1 MGEYQSERILK
12 SLEEEIRGMKVGD
25 TLSSERVLAQNFGVS
40 RNIIREVLKTL
51 SERGMIEI
59 LPGKGAFIV
68 DNSNKKFSQN
78 LERIL
83 ARKNTSLKDIVE
95 VREAL
100 ETQILLLDIDRA
112 TEDDYKNFW
121 DIYNKL
127 EANRNNPE
135 IYSKYD
141 IMLHNAFAK
150 ATRNAIYTLFVDT
163 LYDITDRQIF
173 LINEAYPNYIESS
186 QAEHKGL
193 IEAVQNG
200 DRDKIKEIAH
210 VHFSDILS
218 LGR

>member
-1 MGEYQSERILK
+1 MGEFQSERILK
-12 SLEEEIRGMKVGD
+12 NLEDEIKSLKVGD
-25 TLSSERVLAQNFGVS
+25 SLSSERVLSQRFGVS

-51 SERGMIEI
+51 TERGMIEI
-59 LPGKGAFIV
+59 LPGKGAFVV
-68 DNSNKKFSQN
+68 DNTNKMFSQN

-83 ARKNTSLKDIVE
+83 AQKNTSLKDIVE

-100 ETQILLLDIDRA
+100 ETQIFLLDSERA
-112 TEDDYKNFW
+112 TEEDYSEFW
-121 DIYNKL
+121 RIYNLL

-135 IYSKYD
+135 EYSRYD

-163 LYDITDRQIF
+163 LYDLTDRQIF
-173 LINEAYPNYIESS
+173 LINKECPDYIESS

-193 IEAVQNG
+193 IEAIKNG
-200 DRDKIKEIAH
+200 DKEKIKAIAH

-218 LGR
+218 MNR

>member
-1 MGEYQSERILK
+1 MGEFQSERILK
-12 SLEEEIRGMKVGD
+12 NLEDEIRNMEVGES
-25 TLSSERVLAQNFGVS
+25 LSSERVLSQRFGVS

-51 SERGMIEI
+51 TERGMIEI
-59 LPGKGAFIV
+59 LPGKGAFVV
-68 DNSNKKFSQN
+68 DNTNKMFSQN

-83 ARKNTSLKDIVE
+83 ARRNTTLKDIVE

-100 ETQILLLDIDRA
+100 ETQIFLLDSERA
-112 TEDDYKNFW
+112 TEDDYREFW
-121 DIYNKL
+121 RIYDLL

-135 IYSKYD
+135 EYSKYD

-163 LYDITDRQIF
+163 LYDLTDRQIF
-173 LINEAYPNYIESS
+173 LINKECPDYIESS

-193 IEAVQNG
+193 IEAIKNG
-200 DRDKIKEIAH
+200 DKEKIKAIAH

-218 LGR
+218 MNR

>member
-1 MGEYQSERILK
+1 MGEFQSERILK
-12 SLEEEIRGMKVGD
+12 NLEDEIKSLNVGD
-25 TLSSERVLAQNFGVS
+25 SLSSERVLSQRFGVS

-51 SERGMIEI
+51 TERGMIEI
-59 LPGKGAFIV
+59 LPGKGAFVV
-68 DNSNKKFSQN
+68 DNTNKMFSQN

-83 ARKNTSLKDIVE
+83 AQKNTSLKDIVE

-100 ETQILLLDIDRA
+100 ETQIFLLDIERA
-112 TEDDYKNFW
+112 TEEDYSEFW
-121 DIYNKL
+121 RIYNLL

-135 IYSKYD
+135 EYSRYD

-163 LYDITDRQIF
+163 LYDLTDRQIF
-173 LINEAYPNYIESS
+173 LINKECPDYIESS

-193 IEAVQNG
+193 IEAIRNG
-200 DRDKIKEIAH
+200 NKEKIKAIAH

-218 LGR
+218 MNR

>member
-1 MGEYQSERILK
+1 MGEFQSERILK
-12 SLEEEIRGMKVGD
+12 NLEDEIRNMEVGES
-25 TLSSERVLAQNFGVS
+25 LSSERVLSQRFGVS

-51 SERGMIEI
+51 AERGMIEI
-59 LPGKGAFIV
+59 LPGKGAFVV
-68 DNSNKKFSQN
+68 DNTNKMFSQN

-83 ARKNTSLKDIVE
+83 ARRNTTLKDIVE

-100 ETQILLLDIDRA
+100 ETQIFLLDSERA
-112 TEDDYKNFW
+112 TEDDYREFW
-121 DIYNKL
+121 RIYDLL

-135 IYSKYD
+135 EYSKYD

-173 LINEAYPNYIESS
+173 LINKECPDYIESS

-193 IEAVQNG
+193 IEAIKNG
-200 DRDKIKEIAH
+200 DKEKIKAIAH

-218 LGR
+218 MNR